1 MTGVFSPAFAKGTKG
16 SKVTPHG
23 FKLVGEEG
31 PELIYD
37 NGGKKVITSSDTAK
51 ILAAYNIP
59 TMPNVREI
67 KNEKSDNAIGYAV
80 PAIDYDLLGQAISDN
95 IAKHPKVVMNV
106 DKNGLQIHTM
116 QHNVKR
122 QILNSKYTA

>member
-1 MTGVFSPAFAKGTKG
+1 
-16 SKVTPHG
+16 
-23 FKLVGEEG
+23 
-31 PELIYD
+31 
-37 NGGKKVITSSDTAK
+37 
-51 ILAAYNIP
+51 
-59 TMPNVREI
+59 MPNVREI